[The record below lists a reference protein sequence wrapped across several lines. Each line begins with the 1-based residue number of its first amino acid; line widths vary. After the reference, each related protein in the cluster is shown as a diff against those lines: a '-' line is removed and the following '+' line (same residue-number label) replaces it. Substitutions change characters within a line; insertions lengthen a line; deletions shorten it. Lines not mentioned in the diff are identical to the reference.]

1 MIYLVRLFWGVPALL
16 LLALLWVLSS
26 TAGSQLVLDQASKH
40 SGGLLDAGEVTGGH
54 LLGRLTVDRLAIR
67 TPAAE
72 VDPATW
78 CSIGRRWLCFAFA
91 RKLTS

>member
-67 TPAAE
+67 TPAAG
-72 VDPATW
+72 
-78 CSIGRRWLCFAFA
+78 S
-91 RKLTS
+91 

>member
-40 SGGLLDAGEVTGGH
+40 SGVCWTRARSPGVTCWD
-54 LLGRLTVDRLAIR
+54 V
-67 TPAAE
+67 
-72 VDPATW
+72 
-78 CSIGRRWLCFAFA
+78 
-91 RKLTS
+91 